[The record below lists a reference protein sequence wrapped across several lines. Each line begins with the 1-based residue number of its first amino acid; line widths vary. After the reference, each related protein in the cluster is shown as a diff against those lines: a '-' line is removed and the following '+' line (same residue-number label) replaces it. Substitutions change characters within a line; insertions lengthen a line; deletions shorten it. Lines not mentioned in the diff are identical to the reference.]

1 MTGKTVVVWLPYPIE
16 LLKYS
21 PKLSNIKHNNMQSNI
36 MKQNFA
42 IVLTLKAE
50 TLLFCLYNIR
60 RHLPL
65 VLSCK

>member
-1 MTGKTVVVWLPYPIE
+1 MTEKAVVIWLPYPTE

-21 PKLSNIKHNNMQSNI
+21 PKLSNIKHNKMQSNI

-42 IVLTLKAE
+42 IALTLKAE
-50 TLLFCLYNIR
+50 TLLFRLYYIR
-60 RHLPL
+60 GHSSL